1 MELDELRKKLDAVD
15 DDIAGL
21 FEQRMNIVREI
32 AAVKSEKGLPAYDP
46 RREIEILGRIG
57 AAMPDEIEPYC
68 EQVFRAL
75 FEASKAYQCA
85 LANNP
90 DPCEDK

>member
-1 MELDELRKKLDAVD
+1 MKLDELRKKLDAVD

-21 FEQRMNIVREI
+21 FERRMNIVREI

-46 RREIEILGRIG
+46 RRESEILGRIG
-57 AAMPDEIEPYC
+57 AAMPDEIKPYC
-68 EQVFRAL
+68 EQIFRAL

-85 LANNP
+85 LSSGP
-90 DPCEDK
+90 RPREDK